1 MFSRSKCILFNGTG
15 YWNNRYGNYHL
26 PKQLQVSDTTLEY
39 NCVNML
45 IQLFAFTSFSFRY
58 FVSLIFFSNL
68 LKQRKTNY
76 SNIWPVCHDKVPT
89 KFRYKMEIEFK
100 ESERRNLDTDQTRK
114 KDAVDRNMECIK
126 TSHFIS
132 ILLLI
137 EDKYRRIIWM
147 MTKEKRINSDGNI
160 KK

>member
-15 YWNNRYGNYHL
+15 YWNNRYGNYSL